1 MSSAERV
8 YGDPD
13 TRRRILV
20 ATWEVIEELGAD
32 IRISDVADRAGVS
45 RQAIYLHF
53 GDRANLLLALVEFMP
68 ESLGFQE
75 LLAHV
80 FAAESGV
87 EMLRRA
93 VALHST
99 YSAKIDSV
107 ARVLEA
113 AQYQDAALGAAW
125 RDRMNRSRAAHRAI
139 IERIAAEGRLAD
151 GWTVDEAAD
160 LFYTVTMQG
169 PWRELT
175 RELGW
180 SPEQYAERMTKLLL
194 DSLVIAG
201 PGESSAPP
209 RDRPKEMVPDKS
221 FKP

>member
-1 MSSAERV
+1 MSSAERA
-8 YGDPD
+8 YGDSD

-20 ATWEVIEELGAD
+20 ATWEAIEELGAE
-32 IRISDVADRAGVS
+32 IRISDVAERAGVS
-45 RQAIYLHF
+45 RQAVYLHF
-53 GDRANLLLALVEFMP
+53 GHRAGLLLALVEFMP
-68 ESLGFQE
+68 DTLGFQE

-99 YSAKIDSV
+99 YSAKIESV

-139 IERIAAEGRLAD
+139 IERIAAEGQLAD
-151 GWTVDEAAD
+151 GWTVDDAGD

-175 RELGW
+175 HELGW
-180 SPEQYAERMTKLLL
+180 SPEQYTERMTKLLL
-194 DSLVIAG
+194 DSLVAEDG
-201 PGESSAPP
+201 KETAPGANRSA
-209 RDRPKEMVPDKS
+209 KVMPDKS
-221 FKP
+221 

>member
-1 MSSAERV
+1 MSSAERA

-13 TRRRILV
+13 TRRRILL
-20 ATWEVIEELGAD
+20 ATWEVIEQLGAD

-68 ESLGFQE
+68 ETLGFQN

-80 FAAESGV
+80 FAAGSGV

-113 AQYQDAALGAAW
+113 AQYQDPAVGAAW

-139 IERIAAEGRLAD
+139 IERIAKEGQLAD
-151 GWTVDEAAD
+151 GWTVSEAAD

-180 SPEQYAERMTKLLL
+180 SPEQYAERITKLLL
-194 DSLVIAG
+194 DSLVAG
-201 PGESSAPP
+201 
-209 RDRPKEMVPDKS
+209 
-221 FKP
+221 